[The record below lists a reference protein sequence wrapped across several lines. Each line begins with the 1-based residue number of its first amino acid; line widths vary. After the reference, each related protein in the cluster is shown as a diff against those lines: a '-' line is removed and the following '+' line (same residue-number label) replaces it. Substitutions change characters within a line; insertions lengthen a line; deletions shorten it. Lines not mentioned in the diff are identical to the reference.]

1 MKKIRLFII
10 LVCVLFICT
19 ACDGDVTR
27 DLRHDGYSYGDQFS
41 CKYFFPKDKDDT
53 SYLKVKY
60 FTGSNIIDENGKIYE
75 LSLGQKYSNNENCK
89 VGDNN
94 ITVAAIMDNS
104 IIKGKDNKYYY
115 LLGDNNHAV
124 YSEITTSDENYS
136 LYDLLLKPD
145 DILKVVS
152 GKSDNNNQSYYVL
165 KKNGNVYNYTI
176 TKADRNTPP
185 VITNTTIFYSQ
196 GDFGGQIIDF
206 NYAGDSTSTYV
217 KTNNKIYRMY
227 VTNSENCTKYA
238 DVSCIYKIKEDET
251 LNEYKDR
258 IIAYDGSTLIT
269 DYHRLFTIS

>member
-1 MKKIRLFII
+1 MKIVKLVIII
-10 LVCVLFICT
+10 LQLLQLWIILL
-19 ACDGDVTR
+19 
-27 DLRHDGYSYGDQFS
+27 LRE
-41 CKYFFPKDKDDT
+41 KII
-53 SYLKVKY
+53 
-60 FTGSNIIDENGKIYE
+60 NI
-75 LSLGQKYSNNENCK
+75 
-89 VGDNN
+89 
-94 ITVAAIMDNS
+94 
-104 IIKGKDNKYYY
+104 
-115 LLGDNNHAV
+115 HAV

-227 VTNSENCTKYA
+227 VK
-238 DVSCIYKIKEDET
+238 
-251 LNEYKDR
+251 
-258 IIAYDGSTLIT
+258 
-269 DYHRLFTIS
+269 